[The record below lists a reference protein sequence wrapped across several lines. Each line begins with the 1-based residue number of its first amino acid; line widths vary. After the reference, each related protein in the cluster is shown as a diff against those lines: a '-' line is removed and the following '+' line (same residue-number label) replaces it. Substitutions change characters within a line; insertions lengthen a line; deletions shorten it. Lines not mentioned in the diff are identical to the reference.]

1 MRRSTRWM
9 LLGSS
14 AGVVTG
20 LAAAY
25 GVLVRPWHLGWG
37 ATLEERERPMPFDQL
52 IAEPN
57 YFSTRAIDIDASPDL
72 VWPFL
77 IDASLLPHG
86 TVVRQLEEKKW
97 LALAPPEVEAE
108 ATWVIVLDPVE
119 GNRTRLVS
127 RNRARFRRNAHSVAR
142 YLLVDPGQF
151 LIERSWLLKV
161 KERAERLR
169 RTMQM
174 SLSESVGEPIEPEVQ
189 AVR

>member
-1 MRRSTRWM
+1 MRKSTRWM

-37 ATLEERERPMPFDQL
+37 ATLEEREREMPFDQL
-52 IAEPN
+52 IVNPN
-57 YFSTRAIDIDASPDL
+57 YFSTRAIDINASPDL

-77 IDASLLPHG
+77 VDASLLPHG
-86 TVVRQLEEKKW
+86 TVVRQKEEKQW
-97 LALAPPEVEAE
+97 LVLAPPEVEAE

-127 RNRARFRRNAHSVAR
+127 RNRARFRRNAQSIAR

-151 LIERSWLLKV
+151 LIERNWLRKV
-161 KERAERLR
+161 KERAERLQ
-169 RTMQM
+169 RTMLM
-174 SLSESVGEPIEPEVQ
+174 SLTETE
-189 AVR
+189 